1 MSKKLHIFYMEDEE
15 SVLNYWSQILSLE
28 NYRVTK
34 ASDAQDAMNEIKRFI
49 EKREVVD
56 YFLLDIMIIP
66 WKPFSKEETLYGYLT
81 GFKIANYILSN
92 YKEINDNFKIIFFTV
107 IMGVKGERIKEE
119 VEKYLKE
126 NEDICSLITKPTKF
140 KDLRK
145 LLS

>member
-1 MSKKLHIFYMEDEE
+1 MSKKHIFYMEDEE
-15 SVLNYWSQILSLE
+15 TILNHWSQILSLE

-34 ASDAQDAMNEIKRFI
+34 ASNAQDAMNEIKRFI
-49 EKREVVD
+49 DKREVVD
-56 YFLLDIMIIP
+56 YFLLDIMIVP
-66 WKPFSKEETLYGYLT
+66 CEPFSKEETLYGYLT
-81 GFKIANYILSN
+81 GFKVANYILSN

-126 NEDICSLITKPTKF
+126 NGDICSLITKPIKF

>member
-1 MSKKLHIFYMEDEE
+1 MSKKHIFYMEDDEII
-15 SVLNYWSQILSLE
+15 LDHWSQILSLE

-34 ASDAQDAMNEIKRFI
+34 ASDAQDAMNEINRFI

-66 WKPFSKEETLYGYLT
+66 CEPFSKEETLYGYLT
-81 GFKIANYILSN
+81 GFKVANYILSN
-92 YKEINDNFKIIFFTV
+92 YKEINDNFKIIFVTA
-107 IMGVKGERIKEE
+107 IMGVKGIIEEE

-126 NEDICSLITKPTKF
+126 NGDICSLITKPIKF

>member
-1 MSKKLHIFYMEDEE
+1 MSKKHIFYMEDDEII
-15 SVLNYWSQILSLE
+15 LDHWSQILSLE

-34 ASDAQDAMNEIKRFI
+34 ASDAQDAMNEINRFI

-81 GFKIANYILSN
+81 GFKVADYILSN
-92 YKEINDNFKIIFFTV
+92 YKEINDNFKIIFFTA

-126 NEDICSLITKPTKF
+126 NGDICSLITKPIKF
-140 KDLRK
+140 KGLRK

>member
-1 MSKKLHIFYMEDEE
+1 MSKKHIFYLEDEE
-15 SVLNYWSQILSLE
+15 TVLDHWSQILSLE

-34 ASDAQDAMNEIKRFI
+34 ASDAQDAMNEINRFI

-81 GFKIANYILSN
+81 GFKVANYILSN
-92 YKEINDNFKIIFFTV
+92 YKEINDNFKIIFFTK
-107 IMGVKGERIKEE
+107 IMGVKGEKIKEE

-126 NEDICSLITKPTKF
+126 NGDICSLIIRPCKF
-140 KDLRK
+140 KDLRES
-145 LLS
+145 LS

>member
-1 MSKKLHIFYMEDEE
+1 MSKKHIFYMEDEE
-15 SVLNYWSQILSLE
+15 IDLYHWSQILSLE

-34 ASDAQDAMNEIKRFI
+34 ASNAQDAMNEIKRFI

-66 WKPFSKEETLYGYLT
+66 CEPFSKEETLYGYLT
-81 GFKIANYILSN
+81 GFKVANYIFSN
-92 YKEINDNFKIIFFTV
+92 YKEINDNFKIIFVTA
-107 IMGVKGERIKEE
+107 IMGVKGIIEEE

-126 NEDICSLITKPTKF
+126 NGDICSLITKPFKF